1 MTPLDLEIR
10 HFDLTLADRIPAGLR
25 GILERVSRESYSEL
39 YEASTVSSLDL
50 EGALWLVVEGCGQY
64 SQNAKASY
72 GYLAL
77 ILGMAV
83 APTIRCYLPNE
94 DFTRHFFMALAKGG
108 AMELPVKIELQKYH
122 KGFLGQYQALDE
134 AMLVLENSL
143 AVMTSDHAPAMLVA
157 MLDLCLEGYAI
168 FPGSSG
174 RRALLEWCLWEAVP
188 AACLGIFSPHLY
200 TIKGLI
206 DSEESL
212 KVLGTD
218 FALLGIKK

>member
-10 HFDLTLADRIPAGLR
+10 HFDLTFADRIPAGLR

-39 YEASTVSSLDL
+39 YEAAGSSLDL
-50 EGALWLVVEGCGQY
+50 EGALWLVVVELGQY
-64 SQNAKASY
+64 GKSAEASY

-83 APTIRCYLPNE
+83 EPTVRCYLPNE

-108 AMELPVKIELQKYH
+108 AMELPIKNELHKCY

-134 AMLVLENSL
+134 AILVLENSL
-143 AVMTSDHAPAMLVA
+143 AVMTSDHAPAMLVE

-168 FPGSSG
+168 FPGSLG

-188 AACLGIFSPHLY
+188 ADCLGICPPIFTRLR
-200 TIKGLI
+200 G
-206 DSEESL
+206 
-212 KVLGTD
+212 
-218 FALLGIKK
+218 